1 MDVTVDDNIITA
13 YGPQSSLRFAKRIVE
28 KINSKDLSPSIKQ

>member
-13 YGPQSSLRFAKRIVE
+13 YGPQSALRFAKRIA
-28 KINSKDLSPSIKQ
+28 DSIHQKQLIK